1 MKRAQSLSIIAMVIA
16 ASGLAIG
23 APEKTKENNKDMLR
37 GPKVV
42 TSTTTQSNDKDNNVE
57 PAMTMQGEHER
68 TPVVMR
74 EIVTSIRILSSE
86 SAQAKLDLTDEQSEK
101 IKAILQQYR
110 EDMRAFQEENRE
122 KMREMR
128 DEANKQ
134 NRERRAQDA
143 EKDGNEKEAVEER
156 GERGERGERTQRGQR
171 EARAESPAAKKLRDF
186 VDNNPASKKAL
197 KEIKSVLTPEQFK
210 LVENQAHTMRQR
222 AQQGRR
228 GQDAGEGDQNR
239 RTPARERIQ
248 RNPSESPR
256 NIKDKKG
263 PGADD

>member
-1 MKRAQSLSIIAMVIA
+1 MKRMQPFTTIALIA
-16 ASGLAIG
+16 ATAGMAMAVT
-23 APEKTKENNKDMLR
+23 APEKTKTDDKDMLR

-42 TSTTTQSNDKDNNVE
+42 TSTTTQSNDKENNDE

-68 TPVVMR
+68 PPVVMR
-74 EIVTSIRILSSE
+74 EIVTSIRMLSSE
-86 SAQAKLDLTDEQSEK
+86 RAEAKLDLTDEQSEK

-134 NRERRAQDA
+134 NKERRAQNA
-143 EKDGNEKEAVEER
+143 EKDGNEKEAMEER
-156 GERGERGERTQRGQR
+156 GERGERAQRGQR

-210 LVENQAHTMRQR
+210 LIENQAQTMRQR

-228 GQDAGEGDQNR
+228 AQDAGEGNQNR
-239 RTPARERIQ
+239 RAPARERIQ

>member
-1 MKRAQSLSIIAMVIA
+1 MKRMQPFTTIALIA
-16 ASGLAIG
+16 ATAGMAMAVT
-23 APEKTKENNKDMLR
+23 APEKTKTDDKDMLH

-86 SAQAKLDLTDEQSEK
+86 RAQAKLDLTDEQSEK
-101 IKAILQQYR
+101 IKAILLQYR

-156 GERGERGERTQRGQR
+156 GERAQRGQR

-256 NIKDKKG
+256 NIKDNKG